1 MSLPPSLI
9 ITMKSLT
16 VFAIFALVATAW
28 AGPPPAIGREVDC
41 SNYKGK
47 GSQIACPRHLQP
59 ICGTDHKTYSNECMF
74 CALTLNKKFE
84 VRKLQDTACDI
95 ECTEYSDMCT
105 MDYRPLCGSD
115 GKNYS
120 NKCSFCNAV
129 VKSRGTI
136 FLAKHGEC

>member
-1 MSLPPSLI
+1 MPLS
-9 ITMKSLT
+9 
-16 VFAIFALVATAW
+16 FDDQ
-28 AGPPPAIGREVDC
+28 AIGREVDC

-74 CALTLNKKFE
+74 FCIPSFFFFKITKSTL
-84 VRKLQDTACDI
+84 DI

>member
-1 MSLPPSLI
+1 
-9 ITMKSLT
+9 MKSLT

-28 AGPPPAIGREVDC
+28 AGPPPDC
-41 SNYKGK
+41 SFFFSFFFFFGLK
-47 GSQIACPRHLQP
+47 
-59 ICGTDHKTYSNECMF
+59 
-74 CALTLNKKFE
+74 
-84 VRKLQDTACDI
+84 DI

-129 VKSRGTI
+129 V
-136 FLAKHGEC
+136 